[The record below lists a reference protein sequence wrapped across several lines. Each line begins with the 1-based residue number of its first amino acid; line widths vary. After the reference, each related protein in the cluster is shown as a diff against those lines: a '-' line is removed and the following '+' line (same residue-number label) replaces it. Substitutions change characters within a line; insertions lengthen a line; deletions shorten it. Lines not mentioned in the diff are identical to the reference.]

1 MNFNDLLFGSRSVA
15 DLPPELQAALMPPG
29 ILSAPQPDLNQYND
43 VTGPS
48 TLSPDIN
55 QYRPDGSRPLEVS
68 MSDYPASPAIG
79 VMPGTQLGPS
89 QEGVPGPAFG
99 YTSNTEVYAGA
110 PYTGAEVDL
119 PGATG
124 MPGTGGAQVPQG
136 GPQTASA
143 APIATPTPPTPQAA
157 PAPSQSPPALPP
169 PVNIAARPVMSAP
182 PAPTAPPA
190 PVPTQAPMSD
200 GGSDGTGNG
209 ALKGGKGI
217 LDYMYEQV
225 GGDRLWNS
233 KQGSKELLALGAG
246 ILSGRDFMDGL
257 GRGAAAVAAVRANAD
272 ALERDRAD
280 TAYERDFRERQLQQQ
295 LKIAEGNQAMRMAL
309 VQAQQQAKAEAGNA
323 KTADT
328 VATLDSGIGQVQGF
342 LQELNSGKY
351 KYDGLVARGSYEY
364 NKAFDP
370 SDPNFRLKKRL
381 NEFATET
388 LGELAKNF
396 KPLSNEE
403 TRMLQSRVPNET
415 SSVEEWKDYLT
426 RVQTIMQRSREAAV
440 NPKAFMDNAR
450 TGAPQQAPQKGQ
462 PEVIRLKFE

>member
-1 MNFNDLLFGSRSVA
+1 MNLNDLLFGSRSLNDV
-15 DLPPELQAALMPPG
+15 PVQMQPALMPPG
-29 ILSAPQPDLNQYND
+29 VLTAPQPDLNQYD
-43 VTGPS
+43 AVTGGGVLP
-48 TLSPDIN
+48 PDISM
-55 QYRPDGSRPLEVS
+55 YRPDGTMPVTLNYDPTARP
-68 MSDYPASPAIG
+68 IG
-79 VMPGTQLGPS
+79 VLPGTQLGPS
-89 QEGVPGPAFG
+89 GEGVPGPAFG
-99 YTSNTEVYAGA
+99 YTSNTEVFAGA
-110 PYTGAEVDL
+110 PYAGAEIDL

-124 MPGTGGAQVPQG
+124 MPGQTTQG
-136 GPQTASA
+136 SPQTASA
-143 APIATPTPPTPQAA
+143 PVPAPTPAQGPAAA
-157 PAPSQSPPALPP
+157 PAAPQSPPALPP
-169 PVNIAARPVMSAP
+169 PVNVASRPVMANPVGS
-182 PAPTAPPA
+182 PAA
-190 PVPTQAPMSD
+190 PVAPSSD
-200 GGSDGTGNG
+200 GGGGGDGASPQQPAP
-209 ALKGGKGI
+209 ALKQGRGVLGG
-217 LDYMYEQV
+217 LYDAV

-246 ILSGRDFMDGL
+246 ILSGQNLMDGL

-403 TRMLQSRVPNET
+403 TKMLQSRVPNET